1 MKRVDCRSAVTT
13 EKFTTA
19 GWTTAG
25 NAAKKALG
33 SKATKEEI
41 ANLKKNSQYF
51 KVVDLLSTDLFEL
64 GRTID
69 PIIYLLGLRQILYSQ
84 DLGNFTAQSVTAA
97 VLAAAEPRKKTTD
110 QKAIAASWKQ
120 VVDCFRHWI
129 AEGEL
134 PQKMGSLSMAD
145 VAAQLFL
152 HPKAGNAKALPANW
166 EQLLEGLPAKLDA
179 QTSIYD
185 EIELE

>member
-1 MKRVDCRSAVTT
+1 MKKAECRAAVTL

-19 GWTTAG
+19 GWTSAG

-33 SKATKEEI
+33 AKPTAEAVAK
-41 ANLKKNSQYF
+41 LKKDSKYF

-64 GRTID
+64 GSAAD

-84 DLGNFTAQSVTAA
+84 DLANFTAQSVTAA
-97 VLAAAEPRKKTTD
+97 VMATAEPRKKTAD
-110 QKAIAASWKQ
+110 QKAAAASWKQ
-120 VVDCFRHWI
+120 VIACFRHWI

-134 PQKMGSLSMAD
+134 PQKMGNLSMAD
-145 VAAQLFL
+145 VAAQLYL

-166 EQLLEGLPAKLDA
+166 EQLLEELPAKLDA
-179 QTSIYD
+179 SVSTFD